1 MDEADLL
8 QWRPRLRASL
18 VVEREGSEL
27 LFISTSDRRVKRFA
41 ATQSVVRLIPLLNGE
56 HTVADLVESLCGESE
71 ELVGEVC
78 GALLTLREERLLSK
92 SAVPGGQRRSRELTD
107 AQIARYD
114 RQIRLF
120 QEICDSEL
128 VDYDEGLAA
137 QERLASATVLVCGVG
152 GLGSVVASSL
162 AAAGVGT
169 LILCDDDV
177 IEESNLNR
185 QLMYSL
191 HDVGKPKVDVLA
203 GRLAGINPQ
212 ARLLPER
219 RRIEQASD
227 IADLVKRSDL
237 VIGCADQP
245 SVTVMAEITT
255 AACWPDTPHIIGGS
269 YSDHVGILGLLVVPG
284 VTACWHCLL
293 ATVAGDHGRDRTEP
307 FLRKNRYGGILGAQ
321 SGVIGNLIAWE
332 AIRFVIGMGTAL
344 SDRWI
349 ELNYGPISFSERTIR
364 RRPDCDR
371 CGRG

>member
-1 MDEADLL
+1 MVERDEA
-8 QWRPRLRASL
+8 
-18 VVEREGSEL
+18 EL
-27 LFISTSDRRVKRFA
+27 LFISTYDRRVKRFA
-41 ATQSVVRLIPLLNGE
+41 ATESVLRLIPLLDGE
-56 HTVADLVESLCGESE
+56 NTVAELVESLCDESE

-92 SAVPGGQRRSRELTD
+92 VAIPGGERPNRGLTD
-107 AQIARYD
+107 AQIGRYD
-114 RQIRLF
+114 RQIGLF
-120 QEICDSEL
+120 QEFCDSEL

-185 QLMYSL
+185 QLMYSVD
-191 HDVGKPKVDVLA
+191 DVGRSKADVLA
-203 GRLAGINPQ
+203 ERLAGVNPQ
-212 ARLLPER
+212 ACLVPER
-219 RRIEQASD
+219 RRIGQAYD
-227 IADLVKRSDL
+227 IADLVEKSDL
-237 VIGCADQP
+237 VIGCADEP

-255 AACWPDTPHIIGGS
+255 TACWPDTPHIIGGS
-269 YSDHVGILGLLVVPG
+269 YSYHVGILGLLVIPG

-307 FLRKNRYGGILGAQ
+307 FLRKNRHTGILGAQ

-332 AIRFVIGMGTAL
+332 AIRFIIGMATAL
-344 SDRWI
+344 SNRWV
-349 ELNYGPISFSERTIR
+349 ELDYGPVSFSERVIS

-371 CGRG
+371 CGGG